1 MRKNQEIQ
9 KELEDISPLLAKDDA
24 NDVYVVDENY
34 FDELPISILKNCNS
48 TNTSNVPEHYFE
60 TLPNSILLKINKNK
74 TEHKVKSKIFYIRLA
89 VAAVVIGL
97 LGMIILLILNKET
110 DNTSPFVVKK
120 PSIKETLVNASN
132 INVDAEVEKLNEEEI
147 VSYLEENGHDVNA
160 ALVASLEED
169 NYDESVLETD
179 KPAIH

>member
-1 MRKNQEIQ
+1 MRKNLEIQ
-9 KELEDISPLLAKDDA
+9 KELEDISPFLAKNDA
-24 NDVYVVDENY
+24 NEVYVVEENY
-34 FDELPISILKNCNS
+34 FEELPISILKNCNN
-48 TNTSNVPEHYFE
+48 TNILKVPEDYFE
-60 TLPNSILLKINKNK
+60 SLPNSIILKINKNK
-74 TEHKVKSKIFYIRLA
+74 TEQQVKSKIFYIRLA

-97 LGMIILLILNKET
+97 LGMIILLLLNKET
-110 DNTSPFVVKK
+110 NNTSPLVVNK
-120 PSIKETLVNASN
+120 PLIKESIVHHKN
-132 INVDAEVEKLNEEEI
+132 INIDAEMDNLNEEEI